1 MPSTVRVLYFAWLR
15 DRIGCAEETVVLPDD
30 VADIAGLVSH
40 LRARGGG
47 YESVFSLGRVVRTA
61 VNQRFA
67 SPETPVGDGAEI
79 AFFPP
84 VTGG

>member
-1 MPSTVRVLYFAWLR
+1 MAGTVRVLYFAWLR
-15 DRIGCAEETVVLPDD
+15 ERIGCAEENVVLPEG
-30 VADIAGLVSH
+30 VGDIAGLVAH

-47 YESVFSLGRVVRTA
+47 YESVFSLGRVVRAA

-67 SPETPVGDGAEI
+67 LPETAVGDGAEI

>member
-1 MPSTVRVLYFAWLR
+1 
-15 DRIGCAEETVVLPDD
+15 
-30 VADIAGLVSH
+30 